1 MSETSETSEA
11 PRALTFTQAVAELDE
26 AGYNSMG
33 FAIEDGNILCVDCG
47 ETTTVADAKV
57 GGLLGYE
64 TDEGQGLV
72 LVLACPSCHAKGM
85 LFAGPQILAGP
96 DAPIVNALAAQAR
109 HEA

>member
-1 MSETSETSEA
+1 MSET

-33 FAIEDGNILCVDCG
+33 FAIEDGDILCVDCG
-47 ETTTVADAKV
+47 ETTTVDEAKV

-85 LFAGPQILAGP
+85 LFAGPEVLAGR
-96 DAPIVNALAAQAR
+96 DADIVNTLAAKVR
-109 HEA
+109 H